1 MLMYHKGS
9 DSEKLVSSGAETV
22 TQLEVAMVFSAPK
35 FVVKILIRFVD
46 MADYRFYGVTFH
58 SPSRR

>member
-35 FVVKILIRFVD
+35 FVVKVLIRFEDVD
-46 MADYRFYGVTFH
+46 
-58 SPSRR
+58 